1 MRVVLFGAGG
11 MLATALAEAFSD
23 TQLTPLTEADCDL
36 TKPDDVESVLA
47 KLRPELILNAA
58 AYTAVDE
65 AETHEALAT
74 AVNGTAV
81 GTLGAVARS
90 LAATI
95 VHYSTDYVFPGTN
108 PDGYAEA
115 DLAGPMNAYG
125 RSKLAGEVALQ
136 QSGAKH
142 YLIRTAWLY
151 GTNGKN
157 FVDTILRLAR
167 DKGTLSVVTDQT
179 GSPTYTQDLA
189 KATRALVAARQP
201 FGTYHRTND
210 GRATWHGV
218 AQAALEIT
226 GTRAELKPVTSGEF
240 PRPARRPACSL
251 LRTTKL
257 PPLRPWREALADHL
271 LRHPI

>member
-36 TKPDDVESVLA
+36 TKPDDVKSVLS

-81 GTLGAVARS
+81 GTLGAVACS
-90 LAATI
+90 LTATI

-108 PDGYAEA
+108 PYGYAEA

-151 GTNGKN
+151 GPNGKN
-157 FVDTILRLAR
+157 FVDTILRLAQ
-167 DKGTLSVVTDQT
+167 DKGTLSVVNDQT

-189 KATRALVAARQP
+189 KATRALVEARQP

-210 GRATWHGV
+210 GRATWYGV

-240 PRPARRPACSL
+240 PRPARRPTCSL
-251 LRTTKL
+251 LRSTKL
-257 PPLRPWREALADHL
+257 PPLRSWREALADYLIHH
-271 LRHPI
+271 HP